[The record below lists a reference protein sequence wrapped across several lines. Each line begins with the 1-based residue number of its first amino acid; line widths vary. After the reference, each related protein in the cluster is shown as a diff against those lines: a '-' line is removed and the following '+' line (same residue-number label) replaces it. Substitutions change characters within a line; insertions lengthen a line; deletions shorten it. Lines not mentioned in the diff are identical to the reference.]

1 MDQFGRRSFLNP
13 NIGLP
18 TDRIDPVLTGDITV
32 YAQGQNVKVAKPY
45 TSNLYGYDTGSSYA
59 APQVAGLAAYLLSVP
74 GGGTFDAMGMKQ
86 KIFSLSRKFD
96 AADATLLAYNGVREL
111 ACPSNTRKSRREEMR
126 LSAREKAR
134 VKVNG
139 QIKGREIGPQ
149 TVFANGQFLS
159 NEFAN
164 LVGSPSYSAQSFFF
178 SR

>member
-1 MDQFGRRSFLNP
+1 M
-13 NIGLP
+13 
-18 TDRIDPVLTGDITV
+18 TGDISV
-32 YAQGQNVKVAKPY
+32 YAQGDNVKIAKPHS
-45 TSNLYGYDTGSSYA
+45 TNLFEYDSGSSFA

-74 GGGTFDAMGMKQ
+74 GGGTYDAMSMKQ
-86 KIFSLSRKFD
+86 KIIDLSRWND
-96 AADATLLAYNGVREL
+96 AADTLGLVYNGVREL

-139 QIKGREIGPQ
+139 QIKGRDTGPQ

-164 LVGSPSYSAQSFFF
+164 LVGSPSYSAQCFFLLSLTPVRGLVF
-178 SR
+178 VLGTARTTWFLG